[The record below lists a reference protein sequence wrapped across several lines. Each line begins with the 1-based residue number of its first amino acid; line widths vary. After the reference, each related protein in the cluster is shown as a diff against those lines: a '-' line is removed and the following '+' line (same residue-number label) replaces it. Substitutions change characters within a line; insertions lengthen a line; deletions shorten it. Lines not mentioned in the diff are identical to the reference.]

1 MLDSLNRC
9 SPSCTRNSLSYK
21 GTSSWKLYLKDGIKC
36 LAKKSQSMI
45 TDKTLSK
52 QVTTKEEIWGTH
64 QLEECN
70 NLIRLSS
77 KMDYNTLALLY
88 LLRDREKRLSLKIL
102 KWKSEKCYSKFR
114 MTGTQWVRTKRNTMS
129 ILLWEWSM
137 KINE

>member
-9 SPSCTRNSLSYK
+9 SPFCTRNSLSYR

-36 LAKKSQSMI
+36 LVKKSQSMI

-52 QVTTKEEIWGTH
+52 QVTIKEEIWGTH

-77 KMDYNTLALLY
+77 KMDCNTLALLY

-102 KWKSEKCYSKFR
+102 KWK
-114 MTGTQWVRTKRNTMS
+114 
-129 ILLWEWSM
+129 
-137 KINE
+137 